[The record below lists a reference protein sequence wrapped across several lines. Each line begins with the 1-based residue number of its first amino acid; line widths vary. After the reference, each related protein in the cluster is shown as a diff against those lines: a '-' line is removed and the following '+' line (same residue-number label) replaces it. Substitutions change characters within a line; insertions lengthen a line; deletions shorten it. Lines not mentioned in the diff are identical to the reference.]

1 MYILGT
7 SLAFLLS
14 FFFFFDMY
22 TPLDCKFSIFS
33 YSTCTLWS
41 SYIKI
46 VMLSECD
53 VDFFI
58 KTIVSSL
65 FYFYGSFIIVC
76 RLVLTSVGPFCYI
89 CIFSIISVSYRAHNE
104 LAEVVRN
111 CQQRIKKNLNIEG
124 ISKVKN
130 E

>member
-7 SLAFLLS
+7 SLAFLRS
-14 FFFFFDMY
+14 FFFFFDIY
-22 TPLDCKFSIFS
+22 APLDCKFSIFS

-41 SYIKI
+41 SSIKI

-65 FYFYGSFIIVC
+65 FYFYGSFIVVA
-76 RLVLTSVGPFCYI
+76 RLELTSVGPFCYI

-104 LAEVVRN
+104 LAKVVRN
-111 CQQRIKKNLNIEG
+111 GQQKIKKYSNIEG
-124 ISKVKN
+124 ISKDK
-130 E
+130 